1 MNFKASSLVLLC
13 LLFAFS
19 SFSQKGKNKKPLER
33 DADFQIIEQGNNT
46 FKFQSQAN
54 QLEVLPTPGAT
65 KAPSFGHYWEFGDGH
80 YSFEEN
86 PIHTYTRSPDGDAV
100 LYLTNNY
107 DNGELP
113 KEKPKRPKPT
123 MASLD
128 GPVIDPGTYLTQDT
142 FMLLRNNHDPKPNE
156 RMVCIL
162 SYKNPSPEPMLG
174 KLYLFFNE
182 SVYPAAHFELV
193 EERSH
198 FGEVR
203 DLNIANENLL
213 GANPLEP
220 TLDFMASTE
229 MAFSLDPAIEIKTV
243 GYSEA
248 VNQALEEAKEKY
260 KDVVAWDTGLMGE
273 GEERNLFTTLA
284 TTASMLKDTTAT
296 ITIKG
301 IYVPESG
308 GIYTESILEM
318 SIVSAHDPNKI
329 SVSSTRANYRNI
341 KGKEITYT
349 VHFQNTGVGS
359 ADSITIDCT
368 IPPGMD
374 IETVKLQKTHL
385 KKACPPCE
393 MVKIQGQSCI
403 EKKVINDKLVRFIFK
418 GIQLP
423 GKNDAENKKD
433 TKGYVKYTVK
443 PGKKIKKRTQKSR
456 ADIYFDKEKA
466 VVTNFSA
473 TRFKPGLSIGL
484 KGGYNRFDEKLV
496 EGQTAIGSEDYYF
509 WGATLSP
516 FKSYKLY
523 YQMELMVGRWR
534 TDSEVVNS
542 IFVEA
547 DTPIGLAEIRIDTIR
562 RDWTEYFVWDA
573 VPLQLRK
580 NVTSFLS
587 IGAGL
592 QISARFKKVSHK
604 DRIEKVDREGN
615 AIEAPLMIPMTT
627 TNTMDLFPAVFGDVS
642 LGLVR
647 AGPALGLRYH
657 YQLNETLNNNLQF
670 YLLWKI

>member
-1 MNFKASSLVLLC
+1 MNFKSPSLVLLLM
-13 LLFAFS
+13 LLVLS
-19 SFSQKGKNKKPLER
+19 SFAQKGKDKKPLER
-33 DADFQIIEQGNNT
+33 EAEFQIIDQGNNT
-46 FKFQSQAN
+46 FKFQSEAN
-54 QLEVLPTPGAT
+54 QLEVLPTPGST
-65 KAPSFGHYWEFGDGH
+65 KPPSFGHYWEFGDGH
-80 YSFEEN
+80 FSFEEN

-128 GPVIDPGTYLTQDT
+128 GPVIVPGTYLAQDT

-156 RMVCIL
+156 RMVCVM
-162 SYKNPSPEPMLG
+162 SYKNPSPEPMFG

-182 SVYPAAHFELV
+182 SIYAADHFELA

-203 DLNIANENLL
+203 DLNIENENLL
-213 GANPLEP
+213 GINKMEP
-220 TLDFMASTE
+220 ALDFMASTG
-229 MAFSLDPAIEIKTV
+229 MAFSLDPAIEIEAMD
-243 GYSEA
+243 YSDA
-248 VNQALEEAKEKY
+248 VNQALGEAKEKY
-260 KDVVAWDTGLMGE
+260 KDVFAWDTGLMEE

-301 IYVPESG
+301 IFVPRSG
-308 GIYTESILEM
+308 DLYTESVLEM

-329 SVSSTRANYRNI
+329 SVSSTRANYRKI
-341 KGKEITYT
+341 KGKDITYT

-368 IPPGMD
+368 IPKGMD

-393 MVKIQGQSCI
+393 TVKIQGQSCI
-403 EKKVINDKLVRFIFK
+403 EKKVINEKLVRFIFK

-423 GKNDAENKKD
+423 GKNDAKNKSD
-433 TKGYVKYTVK
+433 TKGYVKYTVR
-443 PGKKIKKRTQKSR
+443 PDKKIKKYTQKSR

-473 TRFKPGLSIGL
+473 TRFKPGLSVGL
-484 KGGYNRFDEKLV
+484 KGGYNRFNEEIV
-496 EGQTAIGSEDYYF
+496 EGREEIGSEDYYF
-509 WGATLSP
+509 FGATLSP
-516 FKSYKLY
+516 FKSYKMY
-523 YQMELMVGRWR
+523 YQMELMLGRWR
-534 TDSEVVNS
+534 TDFQEVSSEIVRT
-542 IFVEA
+542 
-547 DTPIGLAEIRIDTIR
+547 DTPIGLKEVRVDTIR
-562 RDWTEYFVWDA
+562 RDWTEYYVWDA

-587 IGAGL
+587 VGAGL
-592 QISARFKKVSHK
+592 QVSARFKKISHK
-604 DRIEKVDREGN
+604 DRIEKFNEDGSV
-615 AIEAPLMIPMTT
+615 AEAPLMIPMTIS
-627 TNTMDLFPAVFGDVS
+627 NSMELFPAVFGDVS

-647 AGPALGLRYH
+647 TGPALGLRYH
-657 YQLNETLNNNLQF
+657 YQFKEALENHLQF
-670 YLLWKI
+670 YFLWKI